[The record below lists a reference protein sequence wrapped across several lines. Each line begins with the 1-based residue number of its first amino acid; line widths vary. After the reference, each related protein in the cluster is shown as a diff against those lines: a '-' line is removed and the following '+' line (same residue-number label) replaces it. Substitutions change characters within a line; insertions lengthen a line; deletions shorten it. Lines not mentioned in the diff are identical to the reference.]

1 MNEIDI
7 GIAIIL
13 AIGLVRG
20 LMKGFILELTSLLS
34 VILGIV
40 GAFFFADVVE
50 SYVLQYLDWD
60 AKYIQLT
67 AFVLTFLIIVI
78 LVSLIGKALTKLANA
93 IALGMLNRL
102 AGGVFGLLKMTLIVL
117 VLVLVLNTINKKT
130 GFLENKSVFKDSV
143 TYVFFDDVVEEY
155 LPDLVT
161 YAKENDL
168 LLPEEEN

>member
-13 AIGLVRG
+13 GIGLVRG

-34 VILGIV
+34 VILGII
-40 GAFFFADVVE
+40 GAFLFADLVE
-50 SYVLQYLDWD
+50 SYVVNYLDWE

-67 AFVLTFLIIVI
+67 AFLITFLVIVI
-78 LVSLIGKALTKLANA
+78 AVSLVGKALTKLANA

-102 AGGVFGLLKMTLIVL
+102 AGGLFGLLKMALIVL
-117 VLVLVLNTINKKT
+117 VLVLIVNTINKKT
-130 GFLENKSVFKDSV
+130 GFLDNKSVFEDSV
-143 TYVFFDDVVEEY
+143 TFVFFNDLVEEY

-161 YAKENDL
+161 YAKENDF
-168 LLPEEEN
+168 LPDEDDN

>member
-78 LVSLIGKALTKLANA
+78 SVSLIGKVLTRLANA

-143 TYVFFDDVVEEY
+143 TYVFFDDVVVEY